1 MNDLDTLKRIAGI
14 NEDQQT
20 MKVKVVN
27 SGYKTD
33 MGIKDA
39 VILGQELDMNMKPIL
54 KLRIKDINLGDP
66 VYANFRNGEWIVD
79 MD

>member
-1 MNDLDTLKRIAGI
+1 MNELDLLKRNAGI
-14 NEDQQT
+14 TEEQQT
-20 MKVKVVN
+20 MKVKVIN
-27 SGYKTD
+27 SGFKTD

-39 VILGQELDMNMKPIL
+39 VILGQELDMNMNPIL

-66 VYANFRNGEWIVD
+66 VYADFRNGEWIVD

>member
-27 SGYKTD
+27 SGYKTY

>member
-1 MNDLDTLKRIAGI
+1 MNDLDTLKRNAGI

-66 VYANFRNGEWIVD
+66 VYADFRNGEWIVD

>member
-66 VYANFRNGEWIVD
+66 VYADFRNGEWIVD